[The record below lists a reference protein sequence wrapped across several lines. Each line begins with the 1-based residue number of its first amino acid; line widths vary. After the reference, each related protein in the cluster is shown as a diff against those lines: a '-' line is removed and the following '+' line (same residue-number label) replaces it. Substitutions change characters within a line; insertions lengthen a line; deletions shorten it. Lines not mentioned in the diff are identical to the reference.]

1 MAVATGGNSG
11 RKAHMNADLL
21 IVGSGALA
29 TFFAARLSAAGV
41 DVTMLGSWREGL
53 GAIRKTGAHLNGRES
68 QIVQATDNP
77 ADCRGV
83 KYALVLVKSWQTEH
97 SAFQLAQCLADDG
110 LAVTLQNG
118 LGNDTIL
125 SNTLDLKRVSRGVT
139 TLGATLL
146 APGFVRS
153 GGEGVI
159 TLEAHSHLAGLEEML
174 RMARF
179 DVSIGENIEP
189 VVWGKLIINAAINPL
204 TALLRVKNGDLLT
217 NQPARALMGQLASEA
232 AKVAEALAVAL
243 PFLDPER
250 AVEEV
255 VQSTAENISSM
266 LQDVLRGAQTE
277 VDAINGAV
285 VRMGGQKGVP
295 SPVNRAIC
303 LLVKALSVLDKI

>member
-1 MAVATGGNSG
+1 M
-11 RKAHMNADLL
+11 KADLL

-29 TFFAARLSAAGV
+29 TLFAARLSASGMK
-41 DVTMLGSWREGL
+41 VTMLGSWHEGL
-53 GAIRKTGAHLNGRES
+53 AALRKSGARLNDGDS

-77 ADCRGV
+77 ADCRGA
-83 KYALVLVKSWQTEH
+83 KFALVLVKSWQTQYI
-97 SAFQLAQCLADDG
+97 SYQLADCLADDG

-125 SNTLDLKRVSRGVT
+125 SNAIGLRRVSRGVT

-146 APGFVRS
+146 APGIVRS

-159 TLEAHSHLAGLEEML
+159 TLETHSHLFGLKEILGLAG
-174 RMARF
+174 F
-179 DVSIGENIEP
+179 DLSIVEKIEP

-217 NQPARALMGQLASEA
+217 NPPARALMGELAGEA
-232 AKVAEALAVAL
+232 AQVAEALAVTL
-243 PFLDPER
+243 PFLDIVG

-255 VQSTAENISSM
+255 AQRTAENISSM
-266 LQDVLRGAQTE
+266 LQDVMRGAPTE

-285 VRMGGQKGVP
+285 VRMGEQKGVP
-295 SPVNRAIC
+295 SPVNRTIC
-303 LLVKALSVLDKI
+303 SLVKALPVRDKI